1 MTDEDRKLL
10 RENNILLKQIL
21 SNMNS
26 NNHIRILTEGDL
38 KSFILN
44 VVADAMFANR

>member
-1 MTDEDRKLL
+1 MDDEDKKLL
-10 RENNILLKQIL
+10 RENNIILKQIL
-21 SNMNS
+21 ANMNA

-44 VVADAMFANR
+44 VVADAMFAGK